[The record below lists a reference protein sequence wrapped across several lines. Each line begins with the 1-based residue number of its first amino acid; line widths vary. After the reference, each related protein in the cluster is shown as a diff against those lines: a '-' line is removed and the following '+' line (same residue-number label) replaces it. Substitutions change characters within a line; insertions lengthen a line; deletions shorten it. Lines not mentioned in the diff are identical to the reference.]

1 MVRNSN
7 DRIKS
12 CSVGLRLRTYLSL
25 SFSSPAH
32 RTKCEFDSMT
42 VGKVDQ
48 LVIWLELEKM
58 NIPLET
64 MIDLAQHLQNEL
76 SAHVGRLNTW
86 LCGIRNGLVESQ
98 HRYIQSTMLTRSSR
112 PSVAHRER
120 PAVQVR

>member
-1 MVRNSN
+1 MIN

-12 CSVGLRLRTYLSL
+12 CSVGLRSRTYLSKCHRGL

-42 VGKVDQ
+42 VGKADQ

-76 SAHVGRLNTW
+76 SAHVGR
-86 LCGIRNGLVESQ
+86 
-98 HRYIQSTMLTRSSR
+98 
-112 PSVAHRER
+112 
-120 PAVQVR
+120 